1 MLYQLPS
8 GKVLFL
14 SVEEYL
20 NLSDEELHELAN
32 SGYGEYVSH
41 KTQFSNKHKKASE
54 TPKESNHRNIG
65 LDYTPDD
72 DETDTSGPI
81 DLNNLPED

>member
-1 MLYQLPS
+1 MLYQLPN

-20 NLSDEELHELAN
+20 NMSDEELHELAN
-32 SGYGEYVSH
+32 SGYGEYVSNNAH
-41 KTQFSNKHKKASE
+41 FSNRGKKATD
-54 TPKESNHRNIG
+54 TPKETPPRPG
-65 LDYTPDD
+65 LDYTPDN

-81 DLNNLPED
+81 DLNNLEE